1 MGSAMR
7 APIQLATCGARR
19 SRCVAAA
26 AAFAGLM
33 ACGIAAAQVVSH
45 VIAGGGGVSRSAG
58 GCRTLEGSIG
68 EPATGVSSGAGF
80 SVRAGYWAGPGS
92 ARRDALFRNGFE
104 ECQ

>member
-1 MGSAMR
+1 
-7 APIQLATCGARR
+7 
-19 SRCVAAA
+19 
-26 AAFAGLM
+26 M

-68 EPATGVSSGAGF
+68 EAAAGVSSGAGF
-80 SVRAGYWAGPGS
+80 SVSAGYWAGPGR
-92 ARRDALFRNGFE
+92 AHRDSLFRSGFE